1 VETEAVSG
9 SGAAR
14 ISDVA
19 RMAGV
24 GKATVSRVIN
34 GRTHVKPA
42 TRDRVLEAIRV
53 LNYRPSVTARNL
65 ALGRTMVV
73 VVIVPFFTN
82 PSVVE
87 RVRGVVDALGRS
99 AYDMMLFDLESEERQ
114 HRAFQ
119 LLDRS
124 DGLLIVST
132 RPSEPDVEL
141 LRRGS
146 VPCVLVDGR
155 HPSLPS
161 VVIDDVAGG
170 ALATQHLID
179 LGHRRIALI
188 GDTPPEFRFG
198 WNRDRT
204 VGYQQALEAAGL
216 PASRELVR
224 EGTRSRHRA
233 ARITEDLMRLPDR
246 PTAIFAASDTQA
258 LGALEAARELGFRV
272 PDDLSVVGFDD
283 IDIASYAG
291 LTTVR
296 QPLFESGR
304 RGAELLLH
312 ALEGHPHPPTVET
325 LPLELVVRG
334 TTAPPPSG
342 TSSRRGRSRRAS
354 DA

>member
-1 VETEAVSG
+1 
-9 SGAAR
+9 
-14 ISDVA
+14 
-19 RMAGV
+19 M
-24 GKATVSRVIN
+24 GKATVSRVLN
-34 GRTHVKPA
+34 GHVHVRPS
-42 TRDRVLEAIRV
+42 TRERVLEAIAT
-53 LNYRPSVTARNL
+53 LDYRPSVTARNL

-87 RVRGVVDALGRS
+87 RVRGVVEALGRS
-99 AYDMMLFDLESEERQ
+99 PYDMLLFDLESEERQ

-119 LLDRS
+119 LLDRC

-132 RPSEPDVEL
+132 RPSDHDVGL
-141 LRRGS
+141 VRRSS
-146 VPCVLVDGR
+146 VPCVLVDGQ

-170 ALATQHLID
+170 ELATQHLLD

-198 WNRDRT
+198 WRRDRT
-204 VGYQQALEAAGL
+204 IGYRQALAAAGV
-216 PASRELVR
+216 PVRGELIR
-224 EGTRSRHRA
+224 EGTNSRHRA
-233 ARITEDLMRLPDR
+233 ARIADALLRLPDR

-258 LGALEAARELGFRV
+258 LGALEAARELGIRV
-272 PDDLSVVGFDD
+272 PDELSVIGFDD

-312 ALEGHPHPPTVET
+312 ALQGDPHPPVVET

-334 TTAPPPSG
+334 TTAAAP
-342 TSSRRGRSRRAS
+342 
-354 DA
+354 

>member
-1 VETEAVSG
+1 VLNGHVNVRPSTRARVE
-9 SGAAR
+9 
-14 ISDVA
+14 
-19 RMAGV
+19 
-24 GKATVSRVIN
+24 
-34 GRTHVKPA
+34 
-42 TRDRVLEAIRV
+42 EAIRA
-53 LNYRPSVTARNL
+53 LDYRPSVTARNL

-87 RVRGVVDALGRS
+87 RVRGIVEALGRS
-99 AYDMMLFDLESEERQ
+99 PYDMMLFDLESEERQ
-114 HRAFQ
+114 HRAFRV
-119 LLDRS
+119 LDRS

-132 RPSEPDVEL
+132 RPSDPDVEQV
-141 LRRGS
+141 RRSG
-146 VPCVLVDGR
+146 VPCVLVDGQ
-155 HPSLPS
+155 HGSLPS

-170 ALATQHLID
+170 ELATRHLID

-198 WNRDRT
+198 WSRDRT
-204 VGYQQALEAAGL
+204 VGYRQALEAAGL
-216 PASRELVR
+216 PIRGELVR
-224 EGTRSRHRA
+224 EGTGSRHRA
-233 ARITEDLMRLPDR
+233 ARIAEDLLRLPER

-258 LGALEAARELGFRV
+258 LGALEAARGLGILV
-272 PDDLSVVGFDD
+272 PDELSVVGFDD

-312 ALEGHPHPPTVET
+312 ALDGHPHPPVVET

-334 TTAPPPSG
+334 TTAPPP
-342 TSSRRGRSRRAS
+342 TPPTR
-354 DA
+354 

>member
-1 VETEAVSG
+1 KAT
-9 SGAAR
+9 AR

-19 RMAGV
+19 RHAGV
-24 GKATVSRVIN
+24 GQATVSRVIN
-34 GRTHVKPA
+34 GSSHVRPA
-42 TRDRVLEAIRV
+42 TRARVLDAIRE
-53 LNYRPSVTARNL
+53 LGYRPSATARNL

-87 RVRGVVDALGRS
+87 RVRGIVEVLGRS

-132 RPSEPDVEL
+132 RPSDPDVEL
-141 LRRGS
+141 VRSGS
-146 VPCVLVDGR
+146 VPCVLVDGQ
-155 HPSLPS
+155 HASLPS

-170 ALATQHLID
+170 LMATQYLID

-198 WNRDRT
+198 WSRDRT
-204 VGYQQALEAAGL
+204 IGYEQALSRARL
-216 PASRELVR
+216 PVRRELIR

-233 ARITEDLMRLPDR
+233 ARIVEELLRLPER

-258 LGALEAARELGFRV
+258 LGALEAARGLGIRV
-272 PDDLSVVGFDD
+272 P
-283 IDIASYAG
+283 A
-291 LTTVR
+291 
-296 QPLFESGR
+296 
-304 RGAELLLH
+304 
-312 ALEGHPHPPTVET
+312 
-325 LPLELVVRG
+325 
-334 TTAPPPSG
+334 
-342 TSSRRGRSRRAS
+342 
-354 DA
+354 

>member
-1 VETEAVSG
+1 LTHTAHPAYGPIVEAVSR
-9 SGAAR
+9 SSPR

-19 RMAGV
+19 ALAGV
-24 GKATVSRVIN
+24 GKATVSRVLN
-34 GRTHVKPA
+34 GHVHVRPA
-42 TRDRVLEAIRV
+42 TRERVLEAIRA
-53 LNYRPSVTARNL
+53 LDYRPSATARNL
-65 ALGRTMVV
+65 AHGRTMVV

-87 RVRGVVDALGRS
+87 RVRGIVEALGRS
-99 AYDMMLFDLESEERQ
+99 PYDMMLFDLESEERQ

-141 LRRGS
+141 LRSGH
-146 VPCVLVDGR
+146 VPCVLVDG
-155 HPSLPS
+155 HHASLPS
-161 VVIDDVAGG
+161 VMIDDVAGG
-170 ALATQHLID
+170 ELATQHLIE

-204 VGYQQALEAAGL
+204 VGYEKALAAARL
-216 PASRELVR
+216 PIRRELIR

-233 ARITEDLMRLPDR
+233 ARITEDLLRLPER

-258 LGALEAARELGFRV
+258 LGALEAARELGVKV
-272 PDDLSVVGFDD
+272 PEELSVVGFDD

-312 ALEGHPHPPTVET
+312 ALEGHPHPPGVET

-334 TTAPPPSG
+334 TTAPP
-342 TSSRRGRSRRAS
+342 R
-354 DA
+354 